1 MQPPLQHGVQPRD
14 PSLHRLEAVGV
25 NVRADIHGWDL
36 KNARLFADKVA
47 AAGYLTVVPDFF
59 HGDKF
64 PSESEDSTFNVH

>member
-1 MQPPLQHGVQPRD
+1 MR
-14 PSLHRLEAVGV
+14 
-25 NVRADIHGWDL
+25 VRADIHGWDL

-64 PSESEDSTFNVH
+64 PSESDHSTLNVH